1 MGRTGRGEP
10 GPPRIALAANPP
22 IHGLRMI
29 ARLKDSA
36 PYWVTLAVTAYFFTV
51 AQGISAPG
59 TGDQLGPDF
68 WPKTFLILMMLV
80 CAIGI
85 GRVLLG
91 RRREPD
97 DVFDR
102 PTEGAPAAQLGGA
115 PDEAPA
121 KRYPLLLLG
130 GVGLCLGYVVLF
142 DTLGFFLDTLVF
154 MLAFI
159 LLGRYRRIG
168 VAVGT
173 SLGGTLVFMYVFM
186 KIVYVSLPIGSPPFS
201 DVSIFLMKLMGIR

>member
-1 MGRTGRGEP
+1 
-10 GPPRIALAANPP
+10 
-22 IHGLRMI
+22 MI
-29 ARLKDSA
+29 ARLRESA
-36 PYWVTLAVTAYFFTV
+36 PYWVTLAVSGYFFSI

-68 WPKTFLILMMLV
+68 WPKAFLVLMMLV

-102 PTEGAPAAQLGGA
+102 PTEGAPAAEPGGEPGA
-115 PDEAPA
+115 KPA

-130 GVGLCLGYVVLF
+130 GVVLCLGYVVLF
-142 DTLGFFLDTLVF
+142 DTLGFFLDTFVF

-168 VAVGT
+168 IAVGA
-173 SLGGTLVFMYVFM
+173 SLVGTLVFMYVFM

-201 DVSIFLMKLMGIR
+201 EVSIFLMKLMGIR